1 MISKECEKCVF
12 YDTSDEEL
20 PCNMKGTTIKC
31 STLKEYAER
40 LKFKK
45 EVKL

>member
-1 MISKECEKCVF
+1 MIDEACKNCVF
-12 YDTSDEEL
+12 LDEEDEEL
-20 PCNMKGTTIKC
+20 PCDMKGTTIKC

>member
-12 YDTSDEEL
+12 YDPSDEEL
-20 PCNMKGTTIKC
+20 PCNMKGTIKC